1 MKTNQVLFAIFCA
14 GCSGLSVASDG
25 YGVALV
31 AGYIPIVLVGMV
43 LGSVFGIISALT
55 KSEQAQL
62 RIFFVASLVSLV
74 AFFLSVLALVGS
86 EAATLRGLVD
96 IYFSAMFL
104 FYVFFAI
111 ASFWIMRWVYPLIA
125 PVDDDEAP

>member
-1 MKTNQVLFAIFCA
+1 
-14 GCSGLSVASDG
+14 
-25 YGVALV
+25 
-31 AGYIPIVLVGMV
+31 V